1 VMSRGPQT
9 FKQAD
14 VTRVLKA
21 AAKAGFSVNRF
32 EIDRAGKIVII
43 AGSPETTEEAGS
55 SDADEWDS
63 VE

>member
-1 VMSRGPQT
+1 MSRGPQS

-21 AAKAGFSVNRF
+21 AAKAGFSVSRF

-43 AGSPETTEEAGS
+43 AGSPDTAGEAGS
-55 SDADEWDS
+55 SEANEWDS
-63 VE
+63 VK